1 MGHRDQASTQGT
13 AHGCMDRQEQA
24 THVPRQTWGSMVSLG
39 GVFTFRSL
47 LSLCCGVRNL
57 SRAQLS
63 NLTPLCGSISGS
75 IQPRPC
81 REQKAGERRASQQE
95 VEQSVPVPE
104 HGASWASRERE
115 RPDGASWAPGGQ
127 QGLGYTEGPLTDWS
141 VVRGV

>member
-75 IQPRPC
+75 HTAQALRGAEEPVSKKWNSQCRSLSTEPPGPAGREKGQMGPPGPR
-81 REQKAGERRASQQE
+81 GGSRAWDTLR
-95 VEQSVPVPE
+95 VLLPT
-104 HGASWASRERE
+104 
-115 RPDGASWAPGGQ
+115 
-127 QGLGYTEGPLTDWS
+127 GLW
-141 VVRGV
+141 

>member
-75 IQPRPC
+75 HTAQALRGAEG
-81 REQKAGERRASQQE
+81 RGEESQSARSGTVSAG
-95 VEQSVPVPE
+95 P
-104 HGASWASRERE
+104 
-115 RPDGASWAPGGQ
+115 
-127 QGLGYTEGPLTDWS
+127 
-141 VVRGV
+141 